1 MSGPDGAAAC
11 HDCGTPLDRP
21 GDFCLVCR
29 TTNADAVVVEVATNR
44 ATLTVLRDGDVLGET
59 EITTVLE
66 PDPERR
72 TSERRNYAGRI
83 ADEVRRKR
91 PEAVY
96 LAGDRDVLAAI
107 RSELRYDCYRVAG
120 PDPVAAAIERRGER
134 DLEVV
139 DLAPTEK
146 LRGSHSTLVGGRT
159 GRRAVLLVAG
169 HPHVKA
175 VIPGP
180 IETGGRSG
188 RGATAKATRA
198 DEGGNVRLLVRDGST
213 VQENRVVTTAMN
225 RELGERIRE
234 DLNELLAEEGLG

>member
-1 MSGPDGAAAC
+1 MNRSTRC
-11 HDCGTPLDRP
+11 RTCESSLDRP

-29 TTNADAVVVEVATNR
+29 SPNADGVVVDVGADR
-44 ATLTVLRDGDVLGET
+44 AELTMLDGERVVGET
-59 EITTVLE
+59 AVTTTPE
-66 PDPERR
+66 PDDEL
-72 TSERRNYAGRI
+72 SSVQRRNFVGRI

-91 PEAVY
+91 PDAVY
-96 LAGDRDVLAAI
+96 LAGERAVLTEI
-107 RSELRYDCYRVAG
+107 RAELRYDAYRVDG
-120 PDPVAAAIERRGER
+120 PDPVATAIDRREQR
-134 DLEVV
+134 DLAVV
-139 DLAPTEK
+139 DAAPEEK

-188 RGATAKATRA
+188 RGATAKVTRA

-213 VQENRVVTTAMN
+213 VQENRIVTTAMD
-225 RELGERIRE
+225 RELGERIRG
-234 DLNELLAEEGLG
+234 DLNDLLAEEGLG

>member
-1 MSGPDGAAAC
+1 MSSVAQC
-11 HDCGTPLDRP
+11 ETCGDALEKP
-21 GDFCLVCR
+21 GDYCLVCR
-29 TTNADAVVVEVATNR
+29 NPNADGVVVEVRPDR
-44 ATLTVLRDGDVLGET
+44 ATLTMLDGET
-59 EITTVLE
+59 VVGESTVTTTPE
-66 PDPERR
+66 PDPEL
-72 TSERRNYAGRI
+72 ERRGQRNFVGRI
-83 ADEVRRKR
+83 VDEVRRKR

-96 LAGDRDVLAAI
+96 MAGERDALA
-107 RSELRYDCYRVAG
+107 ELRAELHYDCYRVDEAA
-120 PDPVAAAIERRGER
+120 PVEAAIERRGER

-139 DLAPTEK
+139 EKAPEEK

-188 RGATAKATRA
+188 RGATAKVTRA
-198 DEGGNVRLLVRDGST
+198 DDGGNLRMLIRDGST

-225 RELGERIRE
+225 REMGERVRE
-234 DLNELLAEEGLG
+234 DLNELLVEEGLG

>member
-1 MSGPDGAAAC
+1 MSGTAHCAT
-11 HDCGTPLDRP
+11 CGEPLERP

-29 TTNADAVVVEVATNR
+29 SANADGVVVDVGPER
-44 ATLTVLRDGDVLGET
+44 ATLTMLDGERVVGEST
-59 EITTVLE
+59 VTTTPE
-66 PDPERR
+66 PDPERAG
-72 TSERRNYAGRI
+72 TQRRNFVGRI

-91 PEAVY
+91 PEAVFM
-96 LAGDRDVLAAI
+96 AGERDLLGDLGAELHYDRYRVDGAAPVQAAI
-107 RSELRYDCYRVAG
+107 D
-120 PDPVAAAIERRGER
+120 RRGER

-139 DLAPTEK
+139 DLAPEQK
-146 LRGSHSTLVGGRT
+146 LRGSHSTVVGGRT

-198 DEGGNVRLLVRDGST
+198 DEGGNVRLLLRDGST
-213 VQENRVVTTAMN
+213 VQVNRVVTTAMN
-225 RELGERIRE
+225 RGLGERIRE

>member
-1 MSGPDGAAAC
+1 MSGVDRCRGC
-11 HDCGTPLDRP
+11 ESSLERP
-21 GDFCLVCR
+21 GDYCLVCR
-29 TTNADAVVVEVATNR
+29 SPNADGVVVDVEPER
-44 ATLTVLRDGDVLGET
+44 ATVTMLSEDDVVGEST
-59 EITTVLE
+59 ITTTAE
-66 PDPERR
+66 PDEELG
-72 TSERRNYAGRI
+72 SVQRRNFVGRI

-96 LAGDRDVLAAI
+96 LAGDRDVIAAI
-107 RSELRYDCYRVAG
+107 RGELRYDCYRVGG
-120 PDPVAAAIERRGER
+120 PDPVASAIERRGER

-213 VQENRVVTTAMN
+213 VQENRIVTTAMN
-225 RELGERIRE
+225 RELGERIRA
-234 DLNELLAEEGLG
+234 DLNDLLAEEGLG

>member
-1 MSGPDGAAAC
+1 VSDVL
-11 HDCGTPLDRP
+11 HCGTCGDALEKP
-21 GDFCLVCR
+21 GDYCLVCR
-29 TTNADAVVVEVATNR
+29 SPNADGVVVEVAPDR
-44 ATLTVLRDGDVLGET
+44 ATLTMLDGESVVGEST
-59 EITTVLE
+59 VTTTPE
-66 PDPERR
+66 PDPELER
-72 TSERRNYAGRI
+72 TGRRNFVGRVV
-83 ADEVRRKR
+83 DEVRRKR

-96 LAGDRDVLAAI
+96 MAGERDALA
-107 RSELRYDCYRVAG
+107 ELRGELHYDCYRVDEAA
-120 PDPVAAAIERRGER
+120 PVQAAIERRGER
-134 DLEVV
+134 DLEVIEA
-139 DLAPTEK
+139 APEEK

-188 RGATAKATRA
+188 RGATAKVTRA
-198 DEGGNVRLLVRDGST
+198 DDGGNLRMLIRDGST

-225 RELGERIRE
+225 REMGERVRD

>member
-1 MSGPDGAAAC
+1 MSSSTR
-11 HDCGTPLDRP
+11 CGTCGDTLERP

-29 TTNADAVVVEVATNR
+29 SPNADGVVVEVAPDR
-44 ATLTVLRDGDVLGET
+44 ATLTMLDGEDVVGEST
-59 EITTVLE
+59 VTTTPE
-66 PDPERR
+66 PDPER
-72 TSERRNYAGRI
+72 TTTQRRNFVGRI

-91 PEAVY
+91 PDAVY
-96 LAGDRDVLAAI
+96 VAGERDALAELKA
-107 RSELRYDCYRVAG
+107 ELRYDCYRVDRA
-120 PDPVAAAIERRGER
+120 DPVAAAIDRRGER

-139 DLAPTEK
+139 DRAPADK
-146 LRGSHSTLVGGRT
+146 LRGAHSTIVGGRT

-188 RGATAKATRA
+188 RGATAKVTRA
-198 DEGGNVRLLVRDGST
+198 DDGGNLRMLLRDGST

-234 DLNELLAEEGLG
+234 DVNDLLAEEGLG